1 MIEYIVTGAVAAGL
15 VLLTVLVLLCLIL
28 FRLNKHQEIDIE
40 RIEDELIRLFQIS
53 EDHLKQGFSESRKE
67 LREMSFENRREISD
81 LFKSLQDSLLNRI
94 AENSSMQI
102 RQLELFKNSLNE
114 LSINLINNSND
125 FKPIFQLK

>member
-53 EDHLKQGFSESRKE
+53 EDNLKQGFSESRKE